1 MKIRMKDYQLINLF
15 NVVVIFVINGMCPK
29 DAYHDVSSLDILAQK
44 YLRYQHHRDSFFL
57 KFATW
62 YCFIGFETQKKTPA
76 ILPVSVD
83 FEEKWKLILNEA
95 QKKLAEKLLVE
106 SVEN

>member
-1 MKIRMKDYQLINLF
+1 MQHGI
-15 NVVVIFVINGMCPK
+15 
-29 DAYHDVSSLDILAQK
+29 VSSG
-44 YLRYQHHRDSFFL
+44 L
-57 KFATW
+57 KLK
-62 YCFIGFETQKKTPA
+62 KKTPA

-106 SVEN
+106 SVENWETNWRIEIQAIF